1 MKDESVYSKF
11 LLRKKIFHKY
21 EKKFAETFKTPL
33 RFFYDINSNYGLLTG
48 FDVLKF
54 DNDVIQAAKNENVA
68 DAVRRLYGKEAVK
81 MLELL
86 IKT

>member
-1 MKDESVYSKF
+1 MTENIASKF

-33 RFFYDINSNYGLLTG
+33 RFFYDINSNYGLITG

-54 DNDVIQAAKNENVA
+54 DNDVILSRNGENIA
-68 DAVRRLYGKEAVK
+68 DAIKRQYGEDAEKMIENLVK
-81 MLELL
+81 
-86 IKT
+86 T